1 MARQNAEMLAFNR
14 GVVSPLALARV
25 DVKRLALSA
34 EEQTNW
40 MPRVLGPMSLRP
52 GLKFIG
58 GTHNHQAARYIPF
71 IFSSTDTALI
81 ELTSNVMRVLVDD
94 VEINRVDTV
103 TSAITNGNFETDLT
117 GWTDSDEGSFAT
129 SQWLTGGYMSLR
141 GDGTLA
147 AIREQQVTLS
157 GSGEHALRIVVTQ
170 GYLLLRVGSTSGDDD
185 YITETNLGVGTH
197 SLAFTPSGN
206 FYVRLFTRDDYPTL
220 VDSCTIEA
228 SGNMQLA
235 TPWDADDLDMVRY
248 VQSGDIIFVACAG
261 VRPMKIE
268 RRSDTSWS
276 IVDYTTEDGPFLTEN
291 ITPMTLTSST
301 VTDTTTLTAS
311 KPYFKSSNVGSLF
324 KLVSNGQ
331 VRDKALSAANI
342 FSDPIRV
349 SGLTADRN
357 LHIQTTG
364 TWSATL
370 TLQRSV
376 GEPGNWVDVT
386 TYTTNQNVDYN
397 DGYDNEIIYYRVG
410 IKTGQYTSGAAALT
424 LTYAYGSITG
434 VCKVTGFTSSTQVTA
449 VVLSDMGSVTATST
463 WAEGAW
469 SPRRGYPSAVTIH
482 EGRLWWAGKDH
493 LWGSASDAYYTFG
506 DEPTGDSGAISRT
519 IGAGPVDS
527 INWLVSSDWLIMGG
541 QGAEFICR
549 SNSLDEP
556 LTPTNFKIKRGTTLG
571 SAAVEPINLDS
582 SVIFVDRSGQ
592 RVHELTSESFSAAYS
607 SKELTALTPEIG
619 QPSIVRTAVQRRIDT
634 RIHCVLSDG
643 TVAILVFDKVEE
655 VNAWIKFE
663 TEGEVEDVVV
673 LPTSDTEDAVYYS
686 VKRTIGG
693 DTKRYL
699 EKWALISECE
709 GGAVNKQ
716 LDSFVHYSGPAVQSI
731 TGIDH
736 LEDMDVFA
744 WADGK
749 DLGEFTVA
757 AGTITLPVTA
767 SEVIVGLRYVATF
780 KSAKLAYAAQ
790 GGSALTQ
797 KKRIDHLGLILRN
810 THYQGLLY
818 GGSWANMD
826 DLPLVEQEQVTS
838 TDTVWESFDEESFEF
853 DGEYDTDVRLH
864 FEARAPRPCT
874 VLAVIISIRTNEK

>member
-52 GLKFIG
+52 GLEFIG

-81 ELTSNVMRVLVDD
+81 ELTPLVMRVLVDD
-94 VEINRVDTV
+94 VEITRVDTV

-185 YITETNLGVGTH
+185 YITEASLGVGTH
-197 SLAFTPSGN
+197 SLAFTPSGD

-268 RRSDTSWS
+268 RRSETSWS

-291 ITPMTLTSST
+291 ITPITLTSST

-357 LHIQTTG
+357 LHILTTG

-434 VCKVTGFTSSTQVTA
+434 ICKVTGFTSSTQVTA
-449 VVLSDMGSVTATST
+449 VVLSDMGSVGATST
-463 WAEGAW
+463 
-469 SPRRGYPSAVTIH
+469 
-482 EGRLWWAGKDH
+482 
-493 LWGSASDAYYTFG
+493 
-506 DEPTGDSGAISRT
+506 
-519 IGAGPVDS
+519 
-527 INWLVSSDWLIMGG
+527 
-541 QGAEFICR
+541 
-549 SNSLDEP
+549 
-556 LTPTNFKIKRGTTLG
+556 
-571 SAAVEPINLDS
+571 
-582 SVIFVDRSGQ
+582 
-592 RVHELTSESFSAAYS
+592 
-607 SKELTALTPEIG
+607 
-619 QPSIVRTAVQRRIDT
+619 
-634 RIHCVLSDG
+634 
-643 TVAILVFDKVEE
+643 
-655 VNAWIKFE
+655 
-663 TEGEVEDVVV
+663 
-673 LPTSDTEDAVYYS
+673 
-686 VKRTIGG
+686 
-693 DTKRYL
+693 
-699 EKWALISECE
+699 
-709 GGAVNKQ
+709 
-716 LDSFVHYSGPAVQSI
+716 
-731 TGIDH
+731 
-736 LEDMDVFA
+736 
-744 WADGK
+744 
-749 DLGEFTVA
+749 
-757 AGTITLPVTA
+757 
-767 SEVIVGLRYVATF
+767 
-780 KSAKLAYAAQ
+780 
-790 GGSALTQ
+790 
-797 KKRIDHLGLILRN
+797 
-810 THYQGLLY
+810 
-818 GGSWANMD
+818 
-826 DLPLVEQEQVTS
+826 
-838 TDTVWESFDEESFEF
+838 
-853 DGEYDTDVRLH
+853 
-864 FEARAPRPCT
+864 
-874 VLAVIISIRTNEK
+874 